1 MENNNIIDNLLQW
14 RKKNIEGDEQ
24 EDMQVWEIRIISI
37 RYRLYSIIL
46 TILIIVGIFNYI
58 LPKRD
63 FYQGAK
69 QTLQGIKAEVD
80 QFSIKQKELQVDID
94 LSQKIENWEEKI
106 LECINNQKGCE
117 QLDPQVK
124 KNFSEVVS
132 YLQANSLSS
141 QKMSVDEKMILKNI
155 NEYLTKEDFDWRSK
169 NWEINKIAIGDPTE
183 FKSNLYYVTI
193 YLNITFQNKDGL
205 LSFIHNIERKINPQ
219 KDLRILYKI
228 DEISYDLM
236 AYEQEQ
242 NVDIYLK
249 AFYYK

>member
-1 MENNNIIDNLLQW
+1 MENNNIIDNLLQSW
-14 RKKNIEGDEQ
+14 KNSIQTDEQ
-24 EDMQVWEIRIISI
+24 EEIQVGEIRIISI

-46 TILIIVGIFNYI
+46 IILVIVWIFNYI
-58 LPKRD
+58 LPKQEN
-63 FYQGAK
+63 YQNSQKA
-69 QTLQGIKAEVD
+69 LQSLRAEID
-80 QFSIKQKELQVDID
+80 QFSIRQKELQIDID

-106 LECINNQKGCE
+106 LECINDQKWCE
-117 QLDPQVK
+117 QLDPQIK

-141 QKMSVDEKMILKNI
+141 IKMSVDEKMLLKNI
-155 NEYLTKEDFDWRSK
+155 NEYLTKEDFGWFSK
-169 NWEINKIAIGDPTE
+169 NWEINKISIWDPTE
-183 FKSNLYYVTI
+183 FKSNLYYVSV

-205 LSFIHNIERKINPQ
+205 LSFIHNIEKKINPQ

-236 AYEQEQ
+236 SYEKEQ